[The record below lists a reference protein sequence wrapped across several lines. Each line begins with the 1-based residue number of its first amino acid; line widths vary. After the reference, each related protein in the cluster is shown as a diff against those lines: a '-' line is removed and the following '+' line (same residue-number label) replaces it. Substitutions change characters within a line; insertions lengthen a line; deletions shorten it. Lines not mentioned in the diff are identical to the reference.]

1 MPLSSPLPPP
11 SSSLSSHP
19 SSLDPADPN
28 YIPPPVNSLAIHDIT
43 TPAAADA
50 VIIDAYTVQ
59 PEAVLPFLSSSPSSS
74 SPSSSP
80 LPPPSSSLSSSD
92 NSPKKKKN
100 KSGKKK
106 NKNNNNNNPTKSPKK
121 TIPKYSKDNITER
134 RKIVKRLM
142 SRYMT
147 PTKICQLLNQNAKNN
162 ASKVSYDTILDDVH
176 YLEKEAKILFEMDK
190 SEGNY
195 MFSVQSMLE
204 DLQVYKNDLEDT
216 RTSLITRVKNGD
228 RNVDPKEIRMLT
240 DSLTDILGTIAN
252 LKTQGIKIYN
262 LEKARSIVEQG
273 MG

>member
-1 MPLSSPLPPP
+1 MPLSSPPPSSSS

-28 YIPPPVNSLAIHDIT
+28 YIPPPVNSLVIHDIA

-59 PEAVLPFLSSSPSSS
+59 PEAVLPFLSSSS

-80 LPPPSSSLSSSD
+80 LPPPSSSSSSD

-100 KSGKKK
+100 RKKKK
-106 NKNNNNNNPTKSPKK
+106 NKENNNNNPTKSPKK

-204 DLQVYKNDLEDT
+204 DLQMYKNDLEDT